1 MDKRKYTIE
10 DIKEKAFEIFEDSNT
25 ANAVVQVL
33 HKQLKNKPMRYDT
46 YRAIVGRMY
55 HYNKQETKDI
65 MKEGKKLAKKHGY
78 ETEI

>member
-10 DIKEKAFEIFEDSNT
+10 DIEKKANEIFEDPET
-25 ANAVVQVL
+25 ASSVVHVL
-33 HKQLKNKPMRYDT
+33 RKQIKNKPMRYDT
-46 YRAIVGRMY
+46 YRAIVGRMQY
-55 HYNKQETKDI
+55 YGKKELKDI